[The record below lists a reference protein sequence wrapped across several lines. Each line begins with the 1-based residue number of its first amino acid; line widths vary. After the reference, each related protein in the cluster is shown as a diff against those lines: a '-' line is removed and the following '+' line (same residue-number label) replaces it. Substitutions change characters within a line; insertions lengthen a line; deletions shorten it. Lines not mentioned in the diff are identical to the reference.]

1 MPQKIRPNRHRIT
14 PPKADPRIARKQV
27 RRWMKWFIPPAIV
40 LATLLALR
48 VDASLIAVCVLA
60 FPVVIIRAVQAW
72 GDYQTACA
80 ESLPHA

>member
-1 MPQKIRPNRHRIT
+1 
-14 PPKADPRIARKQV
+14 
-27 RRWMKWFIPPAIV
+27 MKWFIPPAIV